1 MATKREKGVCVRWW
15 GGSSEVL
22 GEKKKKITTR
32 NIKIIKSKIS
42 FVNVVD

>member
-22 GEKKKKITTR
+22 GEKKKRSQQEI
-32 NIKIIKSKIS
+32 
-42 FVNVVD
+42 